1 MPELPA
7 ALCPGGSGS
16 GDVVGTRQ
24 YLSLRWVHME
34 GEWEPRASLLGA
46 QSGSQGWGQQRGVSR
61 SLPPEGHSWACVL
74 SVAVVAICIRCVCVC
89 VWSVCVLQLC
99 FNVFQGWTKGVV
111 FINGQNLGR
120 YWNLGPQETL
130 YVPGPWLKPG
140 LNEVISCSAPLP
152 APGRARLTRPGLGR
166 ACVSGAPLPLRR
178 SSCLRSSSP
187 PC

>member
-1 MPELPA
+1 M
-7 ALCPGGSGS
+7 GNGS
-16 GDVVGTRQ
+16 GDTAVPVPEVGAHGRRVGPGPP
-24 YLSLRWVHME
+24 SWGPGAGARAE
-34 GEWEPRASLLGA
+34 GSSA
-46 QSGSQGWGQQRGVSR
+46 VSR
-61 SLPPEGHSWACVL
+61 SLPPEGRSWACAL
-74 SVAVVAICIRCVCVC
+74 SVAVAALCVRC
-89 VWSVCVLQLC
+89 VCVLQLC

-120 YWNLGPQETL
+120 YWNVGPQETL

-140 LNEVISCSAPLP
+140 LNEVTSRSAPLP
-152 APGRARLTRPGLGR
+152 ARGRARPTPPGLGR